1 MYTDQETMKNL
12 GVSSN
17 NELSLELCARAC
29 TASSRLADYGVI
41 FFTQSCAIRA
51 SHSACLTRV
60 YWKHDDKDIVVVGVY
75 VDDLLVIGTNVAAVD
90 CFFKGLSSLSI
101 KDLSQV
107 SNFLGMRVVLNED
120 GGYLL
125 DQEEAVTDLLR
136 EHRLSDANSTL
147 APIGSD
153 FYEVHPGDGVLLDVK
168 GKNAL
173 PTV

>member
-1 MYTDQETMKNL
+1 MFTWMTFWSPARMWPHL
-12 GVSSN
+12 IVSSKDYKVCRLRILAKW
-17 NELSLELCARAC
+17 ESLLGCE
-29 TASSRLADYGVI
+29 
-41 FFTQSCAIRA
+41 
-51 SHSACLTRV
+51 
-60 YWKHDDKDIVVVGVY
+60 W
-75 VDDLLVIGTNVAAVD
+75 
-90 CFFKGLSSLSI
+90 CF
-101 KDLSQV
+101 
-107 SNFLGMRVVLNED
+107 NED

-153 FYEVHPGDGVLLDVK
+153 FYEVHPSDGVLLDVK